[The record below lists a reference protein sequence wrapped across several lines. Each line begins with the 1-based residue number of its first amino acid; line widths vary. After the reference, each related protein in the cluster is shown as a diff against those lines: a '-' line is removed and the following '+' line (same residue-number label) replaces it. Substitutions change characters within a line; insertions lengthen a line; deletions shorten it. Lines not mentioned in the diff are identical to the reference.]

1 MSGVEVEWS
10 VRWVWCADE
19 DGDVD
24 VDADFS
30 IVFWCFVLW
39 SDLLVLRCR
48 NKTVRNRCKN
58 LELEIQI

>member
-1 MSGVEVEWS
+1 
-10 VRWVWCADE
+10 VWCADE
-19 DGDVD
+19 DGDAD

-30 IVFWCFVLW
+30 IVFWCFDLW

-58 LELEIQI
+58 LELKIQI